1 MIRNRNTKLAQAD
14 GRRMWFRSA
23 WKKTA
28 VPTEAAIRIAIS
40 D

>member
-1 MIRNRNTKLAQAD
+1 MIRKRKTKLAHAD
-14 GRRMWFRSA
+14 GRRMRFRSA

-28 VPTEAAIRIAIS
+28 VPTDAATRIAMS